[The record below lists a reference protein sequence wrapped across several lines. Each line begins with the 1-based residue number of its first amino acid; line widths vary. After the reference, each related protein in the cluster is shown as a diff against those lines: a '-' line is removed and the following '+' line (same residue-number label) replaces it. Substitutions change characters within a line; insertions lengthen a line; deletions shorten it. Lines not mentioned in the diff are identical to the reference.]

1 MNEVTFSLKTVL
13 DLSDEQFFQ
22 VCQDNRDIRFER
34 NAKGDLTVMTPA
46 GSDTGRRNAE
56 FNTELVLW
64 NRSKKL
70 GVVFDSSTGFKL
82 PNGAN
87 RSPDASWIL
96 KSRWESLTLEEQQKF
111 APICPDFVM
120 ELISPS
126 DNLPDLDAKMKE
138 YLDNGCRLGWLLN
151 PKQKLVRIYRPEQ
164 STEILNSP
172 LVLSGE
178 DVLPGFTLNLSLIW

>member
-1 MNEVTFSLKTVL
+1 MDEVTFSLKTVL
-13 DLSDEQFFQ
+13 DLSDEEFFQ
-22 VCQDNRDIRFER
+22 VCQDNRDLRFER

-46 GSDTGRRNAE
+46 GSDTGRQNAE

-70 GVVFDSSTGFKL
+70 GVVFDSSAGFKL

-96 KSRWESLTLEEQQKF
+96 KPRWESLTLEEQQKF

-120 ELISPS
+120 ELMSPS
-126 DNLPDLDAKMKE
+126 DNLPTLDAKMQE
-138 YLDNGCRLGWLLN
+138 YLDNGCRLGWLIN

-164 STEILNSP
+164 STEMLNSP

-178 DVLPGFTLNLSLIW
+178 DILPGFTLNLSLIW